1 MNDLKFSALITIPKL
16 MTVAKYRISFKF
28 FGNNLKTSGD
38 YFSTYDNS
46 KIILPLKL
54 KRVIINGVEVMRLE
68 PILVQFAPGTVTQLK
83 ITNLFGGNKAIEEII
98 HAIII
103 NNQDITSGNVRPVIE
118 ANLSRIFTDIA
129 NKILEST
136 TFDEMFPV

>member
-1 MNDLKFSALITIPKL
+1 
-16 MTVAKYRISFKF
+16 MTVAKYRMSFKF
-28 FGNNLKTSGD
+28 LGNNLKASGD
-38 YFSTYDNS
+38 YFSTYENS

-54 KRVIINGVEVMRLE
+54 KRVIRNGIEVMRLE
-68 PILVQFAPGTVTQLK
+68 PISVQFAPGTVTQLK
-83 ITNLFGGNKAIEEII
+83 ISNLFGGNKAIEEII

-136 TFDEMFPV
+136 TFDEMFPI